1 MGTFHDAND
10 LDFLNSKKKNCIISI
25 KRVLYHCIKTGHDLS
40 DQTSLLL
47 LTMHKQYV
55 NVFYVWLKHLFSF

>member
-10 LDFLNSKKKNCIISI
+10 LDFLNSKKKELHYINKKSAI
-25 KRVLYHCIKTGHDLS
+25 YHCIKTGHDLS

-47 LTMHKQYV
+47 LTMHK
-55 NVFYVWLKHLFSF
+55 